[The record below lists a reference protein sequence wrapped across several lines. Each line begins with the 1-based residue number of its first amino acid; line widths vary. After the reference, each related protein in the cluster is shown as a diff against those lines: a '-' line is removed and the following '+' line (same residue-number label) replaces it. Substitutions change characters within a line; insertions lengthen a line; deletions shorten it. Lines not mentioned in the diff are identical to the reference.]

1 MTESG
6 FTVNV
11 DQNPYLPEG
20 GRDVSAIVTV
30 TSAADAAGFSGPG
43 AAGTETDGA
52 EIIIIDCSGSM
63 DYPRTK
69 IAEARAATAAA
80 VDVVRDGVLFAVI
93 AGTDQAWPVFPA
105 DGGMAVADATT
116 RAAAKRAVAGLRAD
130 GGTAIGKWLTL
141 AGETFEAYPAK
152 LRHAI
157 LLTDGEN
164 QHETPEEL
172 DEALR
177 QCEGVFSCDCR
188 GVGTDW
194 QVSEL
199 RKISTA
205 LLGTVDI
212 VPDPSGLAADFSA
225 MMESAMGKQVADV
238 ALRVWT
244 PQTATVKFVKQVAPT
259 VDDLT
264 GRRTP
269 SGPQSGDYPTGAWGP
284 GESRDYHVGVE
295 VTPAAIGA
303 PEMLAARV
311 SLVVNSPSGTEVL
324 SQGKV
329 LAIWTDDEALST
341 KINPRVAHYTGQ
353 AELAAAIQEGLEARR
368 QGDDETATEKL
379 GRAVALAHKS
389 GNADTTKLLAKVVDV
404 IDVETGTVRLKK
416 QVEDADEMALDT
428 RSTKTVR
435 AKKQV
440 EDDDE
445 DGPRLAGVR

>member
-1 MTESG
+1 MTECS
-6 FTVNV
+6 FTVDV
-11 DQNPYLPEG
+11 DQNQYLPEG

-30 TSAADAAGFSGPG
+30 TSAADAVGLSGPG
-43 AAGTETDGA
+43 TAGAENGGA

-63 DYPRTK
+63 DYPHTK

-93 AGTDQAWPVFPA
+93 AGADKAWPVFPP
-105 DGGMAVADATT
+105 DGGMAQADTTT

-130 GGTAIGKWLTL
+130 GGTAIGRWLEL
-141 AGETFEAYPAK
+141 ARQTFEAYPAK

-157 LLTDGEN
+157 LLTDGQN
-164 QHETPEEL
+164 QHESPEQL
-172 DEALR
+172 AAAVR

-194 QVSEL
+194 EVSEL
-199 RKISTA
+199 RTISTA

-212 VPDPSGLAADFSA
+212 VPDPSGLAADFAA

-244 PQTATVKFVKQVAPT
+244 PQSAVVRFVKQVAPT

-264 GRRTP
+264 DRRTP
-269 SGPQSGDYPTGAWGP
+269 SSPQAGDYPTGAWAP
-284 GESRDYHVGVE
+284 GESRDYHVGIE
-295 VTPAAIGA
+295 VSPAGIGQ
-303 PEMLAARV
+303 EMLAARV
-311 SLVVNSPSGTEVL
+311 SLVPGSPSGADVL
-324 SQGKV
+324 GQGLV
-329 LAIWTDDEALST
+329 RAIWTDDEALST

-353 AELAAAIQEGLEARR
+353 AELAAAIQDGLEARK
-368 QGDDETATEKL
+368 QGDEETATAKL
-379 GRAVALAHKS
+379 GRAVALAHQS
-389 GNADTTKLLAKVVDV
+389 GNEDTAKLLAKVVDV

-416 QVEDADEMALDT
+416 QVEGADEMALDT

-435 AKKQV
+435 AKK
-440 EDDDE
+440 
-445 DGPRLAGVR
+445 